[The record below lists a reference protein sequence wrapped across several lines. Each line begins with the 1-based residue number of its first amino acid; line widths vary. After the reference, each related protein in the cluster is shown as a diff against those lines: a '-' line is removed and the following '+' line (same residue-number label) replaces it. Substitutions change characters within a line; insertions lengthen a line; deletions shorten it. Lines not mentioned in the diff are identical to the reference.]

1 MILSDVGAGEWDGG
15 RGGGAHTVTTTTSKL
30 VRPNPR
36 IHLNVWKRLAV
47 LLFIILIVTRT
58 RPKRSD
64 AFSIVI
70 VIQSPCSIQLVLFPR
85 CRLRP

>member
-1 MILSDVGAGEWDGG
+1 MRGNGTG
-15 RGGGAHTVTTTTSKL
+15 RGGGAHIVTTTTSKL

-70 VIQSPCSIQLVLFPR
+70 IIQAPCHHVSIQLVLFPR
-85 CRLRP
+85 CRLRS